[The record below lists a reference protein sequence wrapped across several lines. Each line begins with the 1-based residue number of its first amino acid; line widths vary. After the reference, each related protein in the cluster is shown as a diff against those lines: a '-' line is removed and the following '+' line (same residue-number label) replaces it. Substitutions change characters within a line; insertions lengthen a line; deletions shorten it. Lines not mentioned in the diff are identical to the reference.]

1 MTHDRCI
8 SEGAQERAVTEG
20 PSSKEDG
27 PCPRQSCCSDF
38 IRQLIRAE
46 IQADRARAAAE
57 EAEQWESCF
66 GATAPSNWKAKQRR
80 IVQVASG
87 RAVLALLNKPNSPH
101 PSFDDFF
108 PEET

>member
-1 MTHDRCI
+1 MTHDRRM
-8 SEGAQERAVTEG
+8 SENNLQRAERLPASDDE
-20 PSSKEDG
+20 PSLRKCRCSKA
-27 PCPRQSCCSDF
+27 
-38 IRQLIRAE
+38 IRQLIRDA
-46 IQADRARAAAE
+46 IQADRRRAAVE

-87 RAVLALLNKPNSPH
+87 RAVLALLNKPNYPH